1 MIRRLFIF
9 SKTALDREGIRMR
22 DRFGLG
28 AIVLMA
34 ALGAATGASS
44 RAWALEAANHDEKYP
59 DIGGTWVRPG
69 AAQWDPTKPAGLRQQ
84 APLTAEYQAIFENNL
99 NIAKSGG
106 QEYNPQVNCLPAG
119 MPRVMIAYD
128 PLEFIVTPD
137 VTYMR
142 SDHLAQF
149 RRIYT
154 DGRPWPD
161 EIKPSFVGYSIG
173 RWVDQDAQGR
183 YGALEVE
190 TRSLKGPR
198 SLDASGLPL
207 DTDNQTILKER
218 IFLDPANRNLMHD
231 QVTTIDHAYT
241 RPWTVVRSYD
251 RDPDPVWVENNCGAD
266 NHYVEIEKE
275 TYFISADG
283 YLMPTKKNQRVPD
296 LKNFNQSPQ

>member
-1 MIRRLFIF
+1 
-9 SKTALDREGIRMR
+9 MR
-22 DRFGLG
+22 DRRGLG
-28 AIVLMA
+28 VIVLVA
-34 ALGAATGASS
+34 ALGAATAAS
-44 RAWALEAANHDEKYP
+44 ALEAANHDEKYP

-154 DGRPWPD
+154 DDRPWPD

-207 DTDNQTILKER
+207 DADNQTIVKER
-218 IFLDPANRNLMHD
+218 IFLDQADRNLLHD

-241 RPWTVVRSYD
+241 RPWTVVRSYN

-266 NHYVEIEKE
+266 NHYVSLGKE

-283 YLMPTKKNQRVPD
+283 YLMPTKKNQPEPG
-296 LKNFNQSPQ
+296 LKGFDQSSK

>member
-1 MIRRLFIF
+1 
-9 SKTALDREGIRMR
+9 MR
-22 DRFGLG
+22 DRCWF
-28 AIVLMA
+28 AAFVLVA
-34 ALGAATGASS
+34 ALGAATTGV
-44 RAWALEAANHDEKYP
+44 AAREPARRDAKYP

-84 APLTAEYQAIFENNL
+84 APLTPEYQTLFETNL
-99 NIAKSGG
+99 DIAKSGG

-137 VTYMR
+137 ITYIR

-154 DGRPWPD
+154 DGRPWP
-161 EIKPSFVGYSIG
+161 EQIKPSFVGYSIG

-183 YGALEVE
+183 YAALEVE

-207 DTDNQTILKER
+207 HADNRTIVKER
-218 IFLDPANRNLMHD
+218 IYLDQANRNLLHD
-231 QVTTIDHAYT
+231 QVTTVDHAYT
-241 RPWTVVRSYD
+241 RPWTIVRSYN

-266 NHYVEIEKE
+266 NHYVSLGKE

-283 YLMPTKKNQRVPD
+283 YLMPTKKNQPVPA
-296 LKNFNQSPQ
+296 LEGFGQPQQ

>member
-1 MIRRLFIF
+1 ML
-9 SKTALDREGIRMR
+9 MR
-22 DRFGLG
+22 DRCSFA
-28 AIVLMA
+28 AIVLVA
-34 ALGAATGASS
+34 ALGAATTGA
-44 RAWALEAANHDEKYP
+44 AALERAKHDAKYP

-84 APLTAEYQAIFENNL
+84 APLTPEYQTLFETNL

-154 DGRPWPD
+154 DGRPWP
-161 EIKPSFVGYSIG
+161 EQIKPSFVGYSIG
-173 RWVDQDAQGR
+173 RWVDQDAEGR

-207 DTDNQTILKER
+207 HADNQTIVKER
-218 IFLDPANRNLMHD
+218 IFLDPANRNLLHD

-241 RPWTVVRSYD
+241 RPWTIVRSYN

-266 NHYVEIEKE
+266 NHYVSLGKE

-283 YLMPTKKNQRVPD
+283 YLMPTKKNQPEPG
-296 LKNFNQSPQ
+296 LKDFDQSSK

>member
-1 MIRRLFIF
+1 M
-9 SKTALDREGIRMR
+9 RMR
-22 DRFGLG
+22 DRRGLG
-28 AIVLMA
+28 VIVLVA
-34 ALGAATGASS
+34 ALGAATAAS
-44 RAWALEAANHDEKYP
+44 ALEAANHDEKYP

-99 NIAKSGG
+99 NITKSGG

-154 DGRPWPD
+154 DDRPWPD

-207 DTDNQTILKER
+207 DADNQTIVKER
-218 IFLDPANRNLMHD
+218 IFLDQADRNLLHD

-241 RPWTVVRSYD
+241 RPWTVVRSYN

-266 NHYVEIEKE
+266 NHYVSLGKE

-283 YLMPTKKNQRVPD
+283 YLMPTKKNQPEPG
-296 LKNFNQSPQ
+296 LKGFDQSSK

>member
-1 MIRRLFIF
+1 M
-9 SKTALDREGIRMR
+9 LDR
-22 DRFGLG
+22 GLIG
-28 AIVLMA
+28 TITLAA
-34 ALGAATGASS
+34 ALVISSAAV
-44 RAWALEAANHDEKYP
+44 RAFDDANPAGGPKLDAKYP
-59 DIGGTWVRPG
+59 DLGGTWVRPG
-69 AAQWDPTKPAGLRQQ
+69 AAQWDPTKPSGLRQQ
-84 APLTAEYQAIFENNL
+84 APLTPEYQAVFEANL
-99 NIAKSGG
+99 AITAAGG

-154 DGRPWPD
+154 DGRPWPQQ
-161 EIKPSFVGYSIG
+161 IKPSFVGYSIG
-173 RWVDQDAQGR
+173 RWVDADADGR

-190 TRSLKGPR
+190 TRALKGPR
-198 SLDASGLPL
+198 ALDASGLPL
-207 DTDNQTILKER
+207 HADNQTVVKER
-218 IFLDPANRNLMHD
+218 IFLDKPNRNRLHD

-241 RPWTVVRSYD
+241 KPWTITRDYN

-266 NHYVEIEKE
+266 NHYVSLGNE

-283 YLMPTKKNQRVPD
+283 YLMPTKKNQPVPA
-296 LKNFNQSPQ
+296 LKGFDQPSR